1 MRQNSDNYSIYNKN
15 LALIFSDT
23 GASYWNS
30 YNTITYVKCRF
41 PMILF
46 YSKKT
51 LIFVLV
57 DLHFLKRVRITTRH
71 EFSAI

>member
-1 MRQNSDNYSIYNKN
+1 MRQYSDNYSIYNKN
-15 LALIFSDT
+15 FALIFSDT

-30 YNTITYVKCRF
+30 NNTITYVKCRF

-57 DLHFLKRVRITTRH
+57 DLHF
-71 EFSAI
+71 